1 MVTMTERLERKVK
14 RQKRHE
20 LLFEQTV
27 VRQSCDRCPFRSD
40 ISVSNCEG
48 CETYGRLT
56 KIGDELISMSRKS
69 REQRQKETFDKI
81 KEFGLTQR
89 LYLKLKEDDLTDRY
103 IARELGM
110 SHAAFN
116 KLKNFSIK
124 QKNVDELI
132 TVEDYNAY
140 KGAGL
145 TDADIAKE
153 IGVSTM
159 GLTHWK
165 RQKKIVTW
173 LTKSKAHVV
182 YDYYQTGEYVTSGTV
197 EELSKITGV
206 AVETLKRYRSRKHLE
221 KVKLDK
227 TEYPYL
233 TEKEEQTC

>member
-1 MVTMTERLERKVK
+1 MIAVHFARIYQLIIAR
-14 RQKRHE
+14 
-20 LLFEQTV
+20 
-27 VRQSCDRCPFRSD
+27 
-40 ISVSNCEG
+40 G
-48 CETYGRLT
+48 CKTYGRLT
-56 KIGDELISMSRKS
+56 NIGDELIAMSRVS

-103 IARELGM
+103 IASELGM

-116 KLKNFSIK
+116 KLKNFGIK
-124 QKNVDELI
+124 QKSADELI
-132 TVEDYNAY
+132 TVDGYNAY

-153 IGVSTM
+153 IGISTM

-165 RQKKIVTW
+165 RRNKIVTW

-182 YDYYQTGEYVTSGTV
+182 YDYYRSGEYVASGTL

-206 AVETLKRYRSRKHLE
+206 AVETLKRHRSRKHLE
-221 KVKLDK
+221 KAMLDK
-227 TEYPYL
+227 TKYSYL